1 MSDITHRSSSE
12 ELADPGGVSRERAL
26 ERLQDWRRRVHQLY
40 AQVEQA
46 LAGTSF
52 QIDRQGKH
60 TSNEELPQKVGLSQE
75 EQPKIDVLRVVRPD
89 GTNAAI
95 FFPRGLWIIG
105 ANGRIDLRIVP
116 PVGGSE
122 TYLLQDQSEPF
133 SGPAQWVRIPIG
145 SPFERDPFDPSWLVS
160 RLR

>member
-1 MSDITHRSSSE
+1 MSDITHLSSSE
-12 ELADPGGVSRERAL
+12 ELADPGGVSRERVL
-26 ERLQDWRRRVHQLY
+26 ERLQDWQRRVHQLY

-46 LAGTSF
+46 FRGTPF
-52 QIDRQGKH
+52 GIDRQGKH
-60 TSNEELPQKVGLSQE
+60 TSNEELPQRVGLTE
-75 EQPKIDVLRVVRPD
+75 EQQPKIDVLRVVRPD

-95 FFPRGLWIIG
+95 FFPRGLWVIG
-105 ANGRIDLRIVP
+105 ANGWIDLRIVR

-122 TYLLQDQSEPF
+122 SYLLQDQSEPF

-145 SPFERDPFDPSWLVS
+145 SPFEREPFDPSWLVS

>member
-1 MSDITHRSSSE
+1 MSNLTHRSSSE
-12 ELADPGGVSRERAL
+12 ELADPGGVSRERVL
-26 ERLQDWRRRVHQLY
+26 ERLQDWKHRVHELY
-40 AQVEQA
+40 DQVERA
-46 LAGTSF
+46 LQGTTF
-52 QIDRQGKH
+52 QSNREGKH
-60 TSNEELPQKVGLSQE
+60 TSNEELPQRVGVTQD
-75 EQPKIDVLRVVRPD
+75 EQPKVDVLRVVRPD

-105 ANGRIDLRIVP
+105 ANGRIDLRIIP

-145 SPFERDPFDPSWLVS
+145 SPFERESFDPCWLVS
-160 RLR
+160 KLR

>member
-95 FFPRGLWIIG
+95 FFPRGLWIIS

-116 PVGGSE
+116 PVEVAKPICS
-122 TYLLQDQSEPF
+122 
-133 SGPAQWVRIPIG
+133 RISQNLSAVQLNG
-145 SPFERDPFDPSWLVS
+145 FEFR
-160 RLR
+160 